1 MMRKNVLLSDK
12 TYQTIKNDIVTCA
25 LEPGQQIAQA
35 DLAARYHVG
44 MTPVREALRQLTQ
57 EGFVNPIPRL
67 GYIVSVITADDV
79 HEIYE
84 TRSILELATV
94 RLTSLRGSEE
104 RLRQIADAANFT
116 YKYKNRQS
124 YSEFLDQNKQFHLS
138 IAQATENRRLTEL
151 VARTLDELTRVF
163 HLGLD
168 LRDSAKEMRDD
179 HCALAQAI
187 QKRDADLAAR
197 LVQDEIARSQERVLE
212 ALAHIP
218 RRSLTTLGALD
229 LGRRKFHV

>member
-1 MMRKNVLLSDK
+1 MRKTALLSDK
-12 TYQTIKNDIVTCA
+12 TYQTIKYDIVTCA

-35 DLAARYHVG
+35 DLASRYRVG
-44 MTPVREALRQLTQ
+44 MTPVREALRQLAQ

-67 GYIVSVITADDV
+67 GYIVSVITSDDV

-84 TRSILELATV
+84 TRSILEAATV
-94 RLTSLRGSEE
+94 RLASLRGTEE
-104 RLRQIADAANFT
+104 RLRQITAAANFT

-124 YSEFLDQNKQFHLS
+124 YAEFLDQNKQFHLS

-151 VARTLDELTRVF
+151 VTRTLDELTRVF

-187 QKRDADLAAR
+187 QKRDADLAVQ
-197 LVQDEIARSQERVLE
+197 LVQGEIARSQERVLE

-218 RRSLTTLGALD
+218 HRSLTTQGTLE
-229 LGRRKFHV
+229 LGRRRFHA